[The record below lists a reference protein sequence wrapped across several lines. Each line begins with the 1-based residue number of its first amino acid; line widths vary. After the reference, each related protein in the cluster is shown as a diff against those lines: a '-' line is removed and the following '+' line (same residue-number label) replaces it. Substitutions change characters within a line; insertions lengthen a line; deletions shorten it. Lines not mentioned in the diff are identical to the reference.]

1 MIGNVLI
8 KEDAI
13 RQILKN
19 VGCQNEI
26 FNKIQSFENIDHN
39 ILRKNLFELITLG
52 YSKLELS
59 KIITQNVNILYL
71 DSSTIENVIKLL
83 KEKIKDP
90 EIVKDAI
97 YNNPNILRIDN
108 NIEVNFE
115 ILKKYEL
122 NSKTLE
128 SVIQENNNTLDL
140 PEDKMVNSLEV
151 LKRIY
156 KTSEK
161 INEVLMLEPI
171 LLGIE
176 NEEIIKSFGI
186 V

>member
-1 MIGNVLI
+1 MIEKVLI

-26 FNKIQSFENIDHN
+26 FNKIQSFKKIDHN
-39 ILRKNLFELITLG
+39 ILRKNLFELIALG
-52 YSKLELS
+52 YSKIELS
-59 KIITQNVNILYL
+59 KIITQNLNILYL
-71 DSSTIENVIKLL
+71 DSSIIENIIKLL
-83 KEKIKDP
+83 KEKINDT
-90 EIVKDAI
+90 EVVKDAI

-108 NIEVNFE
+108 NIEANLE
-115 ILKKYEL
+115 ILKKYEI

-140 PEDKMVNSLEV
+140 PEDKMVNSLEI
-151 LKRIY
+151 LKKIY